1 MDHANK
7 GPTLSPSVNPSIP
20 RVTPERIIETTFAFA
35 QSCALLAAVELDLF
49 TRIAQGM
56 KTIAMLANHAGVS
69 ANALERLL
77 GTVSAMGFL
86 QRSGDDYALTP
97 VSERFLVR
105 SQPSYVGDIV
115 LQIRQEW
122 DAWIDLTECV
132 RRGQPTR
139 FINEEPLGG
148 PFFAPLDASLFPLIY
163 PLMRV
168 LCQRLEIGSRLHG
181 IRVLDLGAGAAPSAI
196 AALQLDADAHA
207 VAIDFPEALALAQ
220 EYAQKHGVE
229 GRMECW
235 PANLEM
241 LELPPRSFDL
251 IFASLVFRILG
262 LEQTQRLI
270 QQCFQ
275 SLTPGGR
282 LVVVETY
289 NEQGAKL
296 FPYIVSLN
304 MLVNTRQ
311 GDTFTSQQVREWLSS
326 AGFQVEAWSNVG
338 PDLVLVATCP

>member
-181 IRVLDLGAGAAPSAI
+181 IRVLDLGAG
-196 AALQLDADAHA
+196 
-207 VAIDFPEALALAQ
+207 
-220 EYAQKHGVE
+220 
-229 GRMECW
+229 R
-235 PANLEM
+235 
-241 LELPPRSFDL
+241 FDL

-270 QQCFQ
+270 QQFFQ

>member
-148 PFFAPLDASLFPLIY
+148 PFFAPLDASLL
-163 PLMRV
+163 
-168 LCQRLEIGSRLHG
+168 
-181 IRVLDLGAGAAPSAI
+181 GAAPSAI

-241 LELPPRSFDL
+241 LELPPRRFDL
-251 IFASLVFRILG
+251 IFASHVFRILG